1 MGARSPCPAGCYRQQ
16 IVATT
21 DGVPLFVEEV
31 TKMVL
36 EMDGQRQGTLD
47 DVRLERALPLTI
59 PATLQDR

>member
-1 MGARSPCPAGCYRQQ
+1 MPCRLLYGSRLWLP
-16 IVATT
+16 T

-47 DVRLERALPLTI
+47 DVA
-59 PATLQDR
+59 A